1 MKYLLWLAFRQLLP
15 SLCEFRVHVPD
26 TCLFLGTHPL
36 ITWETVVQLLIIHSW
51 RCSCWQHV
59 SSYFHAVAAANVKT
73 GAGLWRARCG
83 VQTPRAQSVPCLKAR
98 GGWDRLPAVWLGI
111 IHNSRVKVGLLRAQL
126 SVSLE
131 LKSRQGF
138 PCGSAGKE
146 SACNAGDPGLI
157 PGLERSPGEGKGY
170 SLQYS
175 DLENSMDCMGSQRVG
190 HNQESR
196 YSLRVRV
203 LLFNALS

>member
-1 MKYLLWLAFRQLLP
+1 M
-15 SLCEFRVHVPD
+15 
-26 TCLFLGTHPL
+26 TCF
-36 ITWETVVQLLIIHSW
+36 Q
-51 RCSCWQHV
+51 
-59 SSYFHAVAAANVKT
+59 AAAPFTLWIQGSCSWHMSFPWDTSLNYLRDSSTASDHTQLKVFLLTACFQLFPCCGGSERKT

-157 PGLERSPGEGKGY
+157 PGLGRSPGEGKGY